1 MLKKITLLILFLI
14 VASCGY
20 ESINGKKNME
30 KYDFS
35 ISKIE
40 FEGDR
45 IINLKIKEKLNKYTL
60 KQKDKNFIL
69 KIKTT
74 SGKIILAKDVSGD
87 PTSFR
92 ITVSIFVDGLIKDS
106 IKKTLK
112 IEESFNYSND
122 NNKFDLKRYEREIKN
137 NLAESSSNKLIL
149 KLSNIQ

>member
-14 VASCGY
+14 MASCGY

-45 IINLKIKEKLNKYTL
+45 NISLKIKEKLNKYTL

-74 SGKIILAKDVSGD
+74 SEKIILAKDVSGD
-87 PTSFR
+87 PTSFK
-92 ITVSIFVDGLIKDS
+92 ITVSIFVDALINDS

-112 IEESFNYSND
+112 IVESFNYSNN

-149 KLSNIQ
+149 KLSNIK